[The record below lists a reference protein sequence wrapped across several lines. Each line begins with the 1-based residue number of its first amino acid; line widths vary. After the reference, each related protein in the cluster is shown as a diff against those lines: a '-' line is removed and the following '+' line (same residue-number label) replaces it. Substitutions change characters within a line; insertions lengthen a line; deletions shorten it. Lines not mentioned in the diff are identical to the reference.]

1 MKNIKYFVG
10 AVCLALSLNS
20 CSDFLNEEPVSE
32 IPAGDM
38 WQTARDAKAGI
49 NEIYGL
55 LRSTLRENYFY
66 WGTKSARNSGKVKK
80 SSSERAVGVSI
91 NGSSNRFFQISL
103 PVRLF
108 IKVYAPAR
116 T

>member
-38 WQTARDAKAGI
+38 WQTVMITSDKRMRCV
-49 NEIYGL
+49 L
-55 LRSTLRENYFY
+55 WLTSML
-66 WGTKSARNSGKVKK
+66 SVSG
-80 SSSERAVGVSI
+80 ETY
-91 NGSSNRFFQISL
+91 L
-103 PVRLF
+103 CL
-108 IKVYAPAR
+108 
-116 T
+116 

>member
-55 LRSTLRENYFY
+55 LRSTFTGELI
-66 WGTKSARNSGKVKK
+66 SI
-80 SSSERAVGVSI
+80 GVS
-91 NGSSNRFFQISL
+91 S
-103 PVRLF
+103 VR
-108 IKVYAPAR
+108 IM
-116 T
+116 

>member
-38 WQTARDAKAGI
+38 WQTARDAKG
-49 NEIYGL
+49 
-55 LRSTLRENYFY
+55 
-66 WGTKSARNSGKVKK
+66 
-80 SSSERAVGVSI
+80 GVPF
-91 NGSSNRFFQISL
+91 G
-103 PVRLF
+103 
-108 IKVYAPAR
+108 
-116 T
+116 

>member
-10 AVCLALSLNS
+10 AICLALSLNS

-49 NEIYGL
+49 NENLWIVAFHFTRVIFL
-55 LRSTLRENYFY
+55 LGEFVRICS
-66 WGTKSARNSGKVKK
+66 SG
-80 SSSERAVGVSI
+80 A
-91 NGSSNRFFQISL
+91 
-103 PVRLF
+103 PVMPIRH
-108 IKVYAPAR
+108 V
-116 T
+116 

>member
-55 LRSTLRENYFY
+55 LRSLYGRTI
-66 WGTKSARNSGKVKK
+66 SI
-80 SSSERAVGVSI
+80 GVSSVLI
-91 NGSSNRFFQISL
+91 M
-103 PVRLF
+103 
-108 IKVYAPAR
+108 
-116 T
+116 